1 MTVKGGTVTKYLI
14 GGERLTVRQIAKQP
28 WCPVKESTIYA
39 RLGRGM
45 NIVEAITTKP
55 HQTRKKY
62 LYKGKMRSA
71 AYLAEL
77 PECKVS
83 RGTLWQRLENYNIP
97 VELAVTLPV
106 IDHHYRNSKQWKKDK
121 MWGRSVGELIEML
134 DAKSQ
139 GA

>member
-1 MTVKGGTVTKYLI
+1 MKKGQKQKKYLI

-28 WCPVKESTIYA
+28 WCQVCENTLYT
-39 RLGRGM
+39 RLRNGM
-45 NIVEAITTKP
+45 NLVEAITTKP

-83 RGTLWQRLENYNIP
+83 RGTLWQRLETYGIP

-106 IDHHYRNSKQWKKDK
+106 IDRHHRNSKEWKKDK
-121 MWGRSVGELIEML
+121 RWGMSVGELIEML

>member
-1 MTVKGGTVTKYLI
+1 
-14 GGERLTVRQIAKQP
+14 
-28 WCPVKESTIYA
+28 
-39 RLGRGM
+39 M
-45 NIVEAITTKP
+45 NLVEAITTKP
-55 HQTRKKY
+55 HQTKKKY

-83 RGTLWQRLENYNIP
+83 RGTLWQRLETYGIP

-106 IDHHYRNSKQWKKDK
+106 IDRHHRNSKEWKKDK